1 MDEGYTIDHIVE
13 SGNYGDSNMQFEA
26 LASEPPPLL
35 SMPTVIA
42 AFVQLPLLVVNFGG
56 FSVYCGDGVCTTAAS
71 LGMSAGSNSFTIRC
85 FRFGFAIPNQTLK
98 GFDKIDL
105 IKEEVEQAC
114 PGIVF
119 YADIIALASR
129 DIVLLEIKVS
139 AQSDLRH
146 QVSLVVHP
154 IRNLKCLFCFM

>member
-71 LGMSAGSNSFTIRC
+71 LGMSA
-85 FRFGFAIPNQTLK
+85 
-98 GFDKIDL
+98 
-105 IKEEVEQAC
+105 
-114 PGIVF
+114 
-119 YADIIALASR
+119 
-129 DIVLLEIKVS
+129 VLLNQGCD
-139 AQSDLRH
+139 A
-146 QVSLVVHP
+146 SLLLED
-154 IRNLKCLFCFM
+154 RNSSYE

>member
-13 SGNYGDSNMQFEA
+13 YGNYGDGNGQLQA

-42 AFVQLPLLVVNFGG
+42 AFVQLPLLVG
-56 FSVYCGDGVCTTAAS
+56 CDAS
-71 LGMSAGSNSFTIRC
+71 LLLEDRNSSYEKQ
-85 FRFGFAIPNQTLK
+85 AIPNQTLK

-119 YADIIALASR
+119 YADIIPFPLLC
-129 DIVLLEIKVS
+129 IV
-139 AQSDLRH
+139 DLFFLT
-146 QVSLVVHP
+146 SY
-154 IRNLKCLFCFM
+154 F

>member
-1 MDEGYTIDHIVE
+1 MKLNQ
-13 SGNYGDSNMQFEA
+13 S
-26 LASEPPPLL
+26 
-35 SMPTVIA
+35 
-42 AFVQLPLLVVNFGG
+42 
-56 FSVYCGDGVCTTAAS
+56 TTLNSFIRFKGCDAS
-71 LGMSAGSNSFTIRC
+71 LLLEDRNSSYEKQ
-85 FRFGFAIPNQTLK
+85 AIPNQTLK